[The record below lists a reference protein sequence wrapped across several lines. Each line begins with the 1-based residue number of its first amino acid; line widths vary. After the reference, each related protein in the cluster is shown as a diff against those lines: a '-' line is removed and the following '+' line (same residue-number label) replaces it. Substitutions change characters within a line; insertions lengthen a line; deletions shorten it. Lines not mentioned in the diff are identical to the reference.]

1 MNAVFRDIF
10 RAIHEG
16 KWLSIEYHN
25 REDQITK
32 YWIGIRDLD
41 IRSRTL
47 KVDGLHLGQYTVES
61 YDRIRID
68 SIQSSRIIEGSYCP
82 VNEELVRDIY
92 LNPYKYNTLF
102 DNTANLKVLSYLEMC
117 SRLDVVPYKSD
128 FGLIQY
134 LDNDT
139 VRGELYQLS
148 PEQFREIVRN
158 FQYQTERD
166 ERKDGGLKIR
176 QLAMN
181 VLSIHMAKGLY
192 VLAYRKLN
200 LDVKQRAL
208 KPDDEITICT
218 EFVVG
223 SEDSRGKGGYSA
235 AAGQYNTE
243 QDRAGQDG
251 ASQNGREAY
260 HTGRKYTADG
270 MKQSIRRFLDG
281 DEYELL
287 SDFEANQEKIKD
299 CITKR
304 MPRGSSNV
312 DDMPYIIGLEAD
324 IALDLHKEY
333 QAVMKMY
340 QKKEVPVPIRAF
352 FGDLLE
358 RPRRTA
364 AYPIALINQ
373 RINMDQLLAIHNAM
387 KYPVAYIQGPPG
399 TGKTNTIINTI
410 VTAFFNERTVLFASY
425 NNHPINGVYEK
436 LSNIEYN
443 GKTIP
448 FPILRLG
455 NNEKVKEALATIK
468 RLYNSV
474 QDVTVF
480 EGTLDRNKDDRK
492 KRAKRLSELLK
503 RYEELLDLRERE
515 ETIDRML
522 DYERK
527 KGSSFQTMSFEE
539 DLQGRQ
545 RRQISNKIEATGEVS
560 EAEALSLLDDNIED
574 LKKYLYYT
582 SAGYIKKIGQPRNS
596 DLREILMMD
605 KEDKQLE
612 AFTKY
617 LGKKE
622 NIAKL
627 QRIFPIIATTCISAH
642 RLVEPEPMFDMV
654 IMDEASQCNIAVSLV
669 PILRGES
676 LMLVGDPQQLNP
688 VILLDGITN
697 EKLKKRYTVT
707 DEYDYRKNSIYKT
720 YLACDAVSDET
731 LLHNHYRCHKNI
743 IGFNNRKYYNSRLNV
758 MSESMERHPLVYMDM
773 QESCADRKN
782 TAPAEAREIARYA
795 VLNRDKNIGV
805 ITPFVNQKKL
815 IEEELERAKVDNVT
829 CGTVHAFQ
837 GDEKDVIL
845 FSTAITEQTQAGT
858 YEWLKNNKEL
868 INVATSRAR
877 DQLVVL
883 SSRKDLERLHQPE
896 GEDDLYELAQYVWSS
911 GTTAVTPKQAASRAL
926 GVKPFSSVTE
936 EAFLENLN
944 HALGNIWLTQ
954 SRYTVHKEVA
964 ISHVFQGNESY
975 NDLFYNGR
983 FDFVVYEKHGKKE
996 LPVLAIEL
1004 DGKEHLENEVVQNR
1018 DKKKKAICTEHDLQ
1032 LIRVEN
1038 SYARRYNHIKEIL
1051 INFFSVEH

>member
-1 MNAVFRDIF
+1 MNAVSRDIF

-41 IRSRTL
+41 IRGRTL
-47 KVDGLHLGQYTVES
+47 AVDGLHLGKYSVES

-68 SIQSSRIIEGSYCP
+68 AIQSSRVIEGSYCP
-82 VNEELVRDIY
+82 VNESLVQDIY
-92 LNPYKYNTLF
+92 LNPHKYNTLF
-102 DNTANLKVLSYLEMC
+102 DNTANLKILGYLEMC
-117 SRLDVVPYKSD
+117 NRLDSVPYKSD
-128 FGLIQY
+128 FSLVRY
-134 LDNDT
+134 LDHDT
-139 VRGELYQLS
+139 IKGEMYQLS
-148 PEQFREIVRN
+148 PEQFREIVRH
-158 FQYQTERD
+158 FQYQSEAGAY
-166 ERKDGGLKIR
+166 EDGRLQIK
-176 QLAMN
+176 QLVMN
-181 VLSIHMAKGLY
+181 VLSIHMTKGLY
-192 VLAYRKLN
+192 VLAYRKLH

-208 KPDDEITICT
+208 KPEEEITICT
-218 EFVVG
+218 EFAVKPEGDHQRKG
-223 SEDSRGKGGYSA
+223 SDGKN
-235 AAGQYNTE
+235 AAGHPAEIIT
-243 QDRAGQDG
+243 
-251 ASQNGREAY
+251 
-260 HTGRKYTADG
+260 
-270 MKQSIRRFLDG
+270 KQSIRRFLDG

-287 SDFEANQEKIKD
+287 ADFEANQEQIKD
-299 CITKR
+299 CIMRR
-304 MPRGSSNV
+304 MPRGSCNV

-333 QAVMKMY
+333 QAIMKLY
-340 QKKEVPVPIRAF
+340 QKKDVPVPIRAF

-364 AYPIALINQ
+364 AYPIALIN
-373 RINMDQLLAIHNAM
+373 RNINMDQLLAIHNAM

-436 LSNIEYN
+436 LSAIEYN

-455 NNEKVKEALATIK
+455 NREKVKEALATIK
-468 RLYNSV
+468 RLYAQV
-474 QDVTVF
+474 QNVKVF
-480 EGTLDRNKDDRK
+480 EDTLDRNKDDRK
-492 KRAKRLSELLK
+492 KRARRLSDLLK

-515 ETIDRML
+515 ETIDRVL
-522 DYERK
+522 EYEEK
-527 KGSSFQTMSFEE
+527 KGALLQTMAFEQ
-539 DLQGRQ
+539 DLKVRQ
-545 RRQISNKIEATGEVS
+545 RGQISRKIEATGEVS
-560 EAEALSLLDDNIED
+560 EEEALSLLDDNIED
-574 LKKYLYYT
+574 LKKYLYYI
-582 SAGYIKKIGQPRNS
+582 SAGYIKKIGQQKNA
-596 DLREILMMD
+596 DLLEILEME
-605 KEDKQLE
+605 EDGKQLE
-612 AFTKY
+612 AFGKY

-627 QRIFPIIATTCISAH
+627 QKIFPIIATTCISAH
-642 RLVEPEPMFDMV
+642 RLGEPEPMFDMV

-688 VILLDGITN
+688 VILLDEPTN
-697 EKLKKRYTVT
+697 DKLKKRYTVS

-743 IGFNNRKYYNSRLNV
+743 IDFNNRKYYHSKLSILSKSR
-758 MSESMERHPLVYMDM
+758 EEQPLVYMDM
-773 QESCADRKN
+773 QDASSDFKN

-795 VLNRDKNIGV
+795 VRNKDKDIGV

-815 IEEELERAKVDNVT
+815 IEEELARAKVDNVT

-877 DQLVVL
+877 DKLVVL
-883 SSRKDLERLHQPE
+883 SSRKHLERLHQKE
-896 GEDDLYELAQYVWSS
+896 GEDDLYELAQYVWSN
-911 GTTAVTPKQAASRAL
+911 GAATVTPKQAASRAL
-926 GVKPFSSVTE
+926 GVKPFSSATE

-964 ISHVFQGNESY
+964 IAHVFQGNESY

-983 FDFVVYEKHGKKE
+983 FDFVVYEKQGAAE
-996 LPVLAIEL
+996 MPILAIEL
-1004 DGKEHLENEVVQNR
+1004 DGKEHFEDEVVRNR
-1018 DKKKKAICTEHDLQ
+1018 DRKKKAICDEHDLQ

-1051 INFFSVEH
+1051 INYFSVTH

>member
-41 IRSRTL
+41 IRNRTL
-47 KVDGLHLGQYTVES
+47 AVDGLHLGQYTVES

-82 VNEELVRDIY
+82 VNEVLIRDIY
-92 LNPYKYNTLF
+92 LNPHKYNALF
-102 DNTANLKVLSYLEMC
+102 DNAANLKILSYLEMC
-117 SRLDVVPYKSD
+117 NRLDCVPYKSD
-128 FGLIQY
+128 FSLVRF

-139 VRGELYQLS
+139 IRGELYQLD
-148 PEQFREIVRN
+148 PEQFREIVKN

-166 ERKDGGLKIR
+166 ERRDGGMRIK

-200 LDVKQRAL
+200 LDVKQRVL

-218 EFVVG
+218 EF
-223 SEDSRGKGGYSA
+223 
-235 AAGQYNTE
+235 TI
-243 QDRAGQDG
+243 DG
-251 ASQNGREAY
+251 
-260 HTGRKYTADG
+260 T
-270 MKQSIRRFLDG
+270 KQSIRRFLDG

-287 SDFEANQEKIKD
+287 SDFETNQEKIKD
-299 CITKR
+299 CIMRR

-333 QAVMKMY
+333 QAIMKMY
-340 QKKEVPVPIRAF
+340 QQKEKETPVPLRAF
-352 FGDLLE
+352 FGDLLS
-358 RPRRTA
+358 RPKRTGT
-364 AYPIALINQ
+364 YPIALINR

-436 LSNIEYN
+436 LSDMKYN
-443 GKTIP
+443 GRTIP

-455 NNEKVKEALATIK
+455 NNEKVREALFTIK
-468 RLYNSV
+468 RLYGSV
-474 QDVTVF
+474 QDVTVY
-480 EGTLDRNKDDRK
+480 ENTLDRNKEDRK
-492 KRAKRLSELLK
+492 RRAKRLSELLK
-503 RYEELLDLRERE
+503 RYEELLDLKERE

-527 KGSSFQTMSFEE
+527 KRASFQTMSFEE

-545 RRQISNKIEATGEVS
+545 RRQISRRIEEAGEVS
-560 EAEALSLLDDNIED
+560 EEEAVSLLDDDIEG
-574 LKKYLYYT
+574 LKKYLFYT
-582 SAGYIKKIGQPRNS
+582 SAGYIKKLDQPKNA
-596 DLREILMMD
+596 DLREILGME
-605 KEDKQLE
+605 EDSRQLD
-612 AFTKY
+612 AFAKY

-627 QRIFPIIATTCISAH
+627 QKIFPIIATTCISAH
-642 RLVEPEPMFDMV
+642 RLGEPEPMFDMV

-669 PILRGES
+669 PILRGEN

-688 VILLDGITN
+688 VILLDELTN
-697 EKLKKRYTVT
+697 NKLKKRYTIS

-731 LLHNHYRCHKNI
+731 LLHNHYRCHENI
-743 IGFNNRKYYNSRLNV
+743 IGFNNRKYYNSRLSV
-758 MSESMERHPLVYMDM
+758 MSKSKEEQPLVYMDM
-773 QESCADRKN
+773 QGAAADVKN

-795 VLNRDKNIGV
+795 ALNRDKNIGI

-877 DQLVVL
+877 DKLIVL
-883 SSRKDLERLHQPE
+883 SSRKNLERLHQKD
-896 GEDDLYELAQYVWSS
+896 GEDDLYELAQYVWSN

-926 GVKPFSSVTE
+926 GVKPFSSATE

-954 SRYTVHKEVA
+954 SRYAVYKEVA
-964 ISHVFQGNESY
+964 ISHVFAGNESY

-983 FDFVVYEKHGKKE
+983 FDFVVYEKQGKQE
-996 LPVLAIEL
+996 FPVLAIEL
-1004 DGKEHLENEVVQNR
+1004 DGKEHFEDEVVRNR
-1018 DKKKKAICTEHDLQ
+1018 DRKKKAICTEHDLQ

-1051 INFFSVEH
+1051 INFFSVRH